1 MGLADRIYNLLS
13 GIAHESGR
21 VLGATIPWTGSQ
33 SYSGFVTF
41 SGAIRNKVVQIVTT
55 SVLTTTTL
63 TAAVHAGVK
72 VVITSGTSL
81 ATKRHRIKLP
91 NATTAAAGDVYTIC
105 NGIAGVLT
113 SNGIMVKGTTLD
125 SILGGAGAGKNL
137 KSSTRGTVGT
147 CIQLQAVTTNTYAIV
162 GRANGIAAASTSL
175 VWRTT

>member
-1 MGLADRIYNLLS
+1 MGFADRVMKVLNGLDATS
-13 GIAHESGR
+13 PSAKTVAGTVTFPSTGIATFA
-21 VLGATIPWTGSQ
+21 GAVRQ
-33 SYSGFVTF
+33 
-41 SGAIRNKVVQIVTT
+41 KVVQIVTT
-55 SVLTTTTL
+55 SILTTTTL
-63 TAAVHAGVK
+63 TQATHAGAR
-72 VVITSGTSL
+72 VVVTSGTSL
-81 ATKRHRIKLP
+81 ATKRHRFKLP
-91 NATTAAAGDVYTIC
+91 NATALTAGDIYTIV

-147 CIQLQAVTTNTYAIV
+147 TIALQAVAANTYAIV

>member
-1 MGLADRIYNLLS
+1 
-13 GIAHESGR
+13 
-21 VLGATIPWTGSQ
+21 
-33 SYSGFVTF
+33 
-41 SGAIRNKVVQIVTT
+41 VQITCT
-55 SVLTTTTL
+55 SILTTTTL
-63 TAAVHAGVK
+63 TQAAHAGNM

-91 NATTAAAGDVYTIC
+91 NATTATAGDVYTIC

-125 SILGGAGAGKNL
+125 SILGGAGAGKSL

-147 CIQLQAVTTNTYAIV
+147 GISLQAVTTNTYAIV
-162 GRANGIAAASTSL
+162 GRANGIAAAATSL